1 MRIGIDVRY
10 LSHGLLGGVHHY
22 VALLVPALI
31 RAAPAHSFVLYADR
45 RRPFELT
52 TLPLHAIVRVLPWQ
66 NPLSSLVNDLAMPR
80 WMAADQLDIAHFPA
94 NYGFAPTGV
103 QKVVTLHDAINLLPL
118 REIIRGHPKKA
129 RTLLVMTYLH
139 FMTVASLKSAALVL
153 TISQSA
159 GAQISAT
166 GRLEGRR
173 IRVVPH
179 GVEREW
185 GRVQDSARVEELRRR
200 FGLKRRVILADAIK
214 NPGVLLRAWP
224 MLPEALRDECEIVF
238 FSRKDDVAAVV
249 RTAVEAGI
257 ARLLV
262 RPSREDLNVLF
273 SLAEAFVFPSWIEGF
288 GLPVLEAMACGT
300 PVIASDRGSI
310 PEVVG
315 DAGLLCDAED
325 PQAFAN
331 HVRRVLTDQELSARL
346 RSLGIRRSSHF
357 SWENSAR
364 AVLDEYARVLGTGVR
379 PGDGSVRTS

>member
-22 VALLVPALI
+22 VAQLVPALI
-31 RAAPAHSFVLYADR
+31 RLAPAHSFVLYADR
-45 RRPFELT
+45 RRPLELT
-52 TLPLHAIVRVLPWQ
+52 RLPLHVTVRVLPWRR
-66 NPLSSLVNDLAMPR
+66 PLSSMVNDLAMPR
-80 WMAADQLDIAHFPA
+80 WMAADQLDVAHFPA

-173 IRVVPH
+173 LRVVPH
-179 GVEREW
+179 GVEQEW
-185 GRVQDSARVEELRRR
+185 GRVHDSARVEDLRRR
-200 FGLKRRVILADAIK
+200 FGLKRRVILADALK

-310 PEVVG
+310 PEVAG
-315 DAGLLCDAED
+315 DAALLADAED
-325 PQAFAN
+325 AAAFAE
-331 HVRRVLTDQELSARL
+331 HLRRVLTEPEVAGGL
-346 RSLGIRRSSHF
+346 RTRGLRRAAQF
-357 SWENSAR
+357 TWEHSAR
-364 AVLDEYARVLGTGVR
+364 AVLETYAEACTTNGRRR
-379 PGDGSVRTS
+379 PD